1 MTSLPVDQ
9 TLSAIRGHLYRFANE
24 DELQQGLAAALEAA
38 GLDVAREVSVDA
50 RNRID
55 LMVGRIGIEVK
66 VKGGVAE
73 VNRQLCRYAPHVD
86 HLVLVTIKA
95 THGQHLP
102 DEIDG
107 TPLTVVFIAEGAL

>member
-1 MTSLPVDQ
+1 MKVGVDQ
-9 TLSAIRGHLYRFANE
+9 VLSAIRGHVYRFASE
-24 DELQQGLAAALEAA
+24 DDLQRGLEAA
-38 GLDVAREVSVDA
+38 LTKRGLDVEREVRVDDL
-50 RNRID
+50 NRID
-55 LMVGRIGIEVK
+55 LMVGRVGIEVK
-66 VKGGVAE
+66 VKGGAAE

-95 THGQHLP
+95 THRQHLP